1 MSSYVDGIEVKVTA
15 FDKSKEE
22 LKGWNIPEI
31 TVERMFEE
39 YYPQVCFSYNVNT
52 IKEECEDIIRTH
64 KKRTYSAMKTQIAK
78 DTYIYVDGM
87 KAPYET
93 GAKQDG
99 YYINYCIN
107 DEDGMLDVSSYSIK
121 EEDKNTGEVLF
132 ETEVDNKPNIVHDLY
147 AYLDEYYAKYGKPTN
162 IIDDETKT
170 LIKGDENTIIPNDG
184 SVEIIG
190 RSAFEECEELTSII
204 ISDGV
209 KKICARA
216 FEGCKNL
223 KEVVIS
229 DSVEEIEFAS
239 FRFCSSLEKVVLP
252 EKLRA
257 LESQTFLLCSKLKEI
272 TIPKNV
278 EYIAPDAINNNDV
291 LETINVD
298 KDNKTFISKNNCLI
312 DVKNKT
318 LIKGTKNSIIPDD
331 GSVTCIGKDAFCD
344 VNIYNITIPNTI
356 IEIADHAFRTKTL
369 ESLVIPKSVKRISA
383 WCSYDNTKMYYEGS
397 LEDWMKVEKC
407 VDNIIFNDKFFIIID
422 GKETIETIVI
432 PNSFSEITPNML
444 FCIKGIKKI
453 IIEDGVSSICNSGF
467 ANCRDLETIVIPESV
482 TKIEGKAFSLC
493 FNLKEVI
500 IPNGITNIEYETFK
514 CCKNLVSI
522 TLPDTIQQIQDF
534 SFEGCEELLSIT
546 IPKGIQKIGWR
557 AFTGCKKLDVN
568 YKGTK
573 KDWENIDI
581 EDCFDNNITIHCVDG
596 DLVLKSKD
604 DPYADCYGSD
614 EDGEN
619 NLPF

>member
-78 DTYIYVDGM
+78 DTYVYVDGM

-147 AYLDEYYAKYGKPTN
+147 AYLDEYYAKHGKPTN

-190 RSAFEECEELTSII
+190 RSAFEECGELTSII
-204 ISDGV
+204 IPDGV
-209 KKICARA
+209 KKICDRA

-229 DSVEEIEFAS
+229 DSVEEIGFAA

-252 EKLRA
+252 EKLKA
-257 LESQTFLLCSKLKEI
+257 LASHTFLSCRKLKEI

-298 KDNKTFISKNNCLI
+298 KDNKTFISRNNCLI

-331 GSVTCIGKDAFCD
+331 GSVTCIGNDAFCD
-344 VNIYNITIPNTI
+344 VKIDNITIPNTI
-356 IEIADHAFRTKTL
+356 TEIAKHAFCAQTL
-369 ESLVIPKSVKRISA
+369 ESLVIPKSVKRISV
-383 WCSYDNTKMYYEGS
+383 WCSYENTRLYYEGS

-407 VDNIIFNDKFFIIID
+407 FGTTFFNDIFFITID
-422 GKETIETIVI
+422 GKETFETVVI
-432 PNSFSEITPNML
+432 PNSFSDITPNML
-444 FCIKGIKKI
+444 SGIKGIKKI

-467 ANCRDLETIVIPESV
+467 ANCIDLETIVIPKSV
-482 TKIEGKAFSLC
+482 TKIGEQAFYFC
-493 FNLKEVI
+493 KNLKEVI
-500 IPNGITNIEYETFK
+500 IPDGITDIDYKSFTL
-514 CCKNLVSI
+514 CKNLVSI
-522 TLPDTIQQIQDF
+522 TLPDTIQQIYDF
-534 SFEGCEELLSIT
+534 SFDGCEELLSIT
-546 IPKGIQKIGWR
+546 IPKGIKKIGWC
-557 AFTGCKKLDVN
+557 AFAGCKKLNVN

-581 EDCFDNNITIHCVDG
+581 EGRFDNKITVHCTDG
-596 DLVLKSKD
+596 VL
-604 DPYADCYGSD
+604 
-614 EDGEN
+614 
-619 NLPF
+619 